1 MARRD
6 FRQFGL
12 ADSIVRRRGERSEW
26 LDQLDAALDWPALE
40 TIVAGIYASRE
51 GGLAYPLL
59 TYVKL
64 LLLQQWY
71 GLSDEGLEAAVDDR
85 LSFLRFAGIP
95 LAESVPDHSSVWRFR
110 EQLARRGLAA
120 RLLAEVNRQL
130 DAKGLILRRGT
141 LIDATILEAAVRP
154 PGGDAGE
161 VSGRDPQAGWTR
173 KNGRSRFG
181 YKAHAAVDEGSGIVR
196 EAVMTPADVHDSVPA
211 DDLVQGDEGA
221 VYADKAY
228 DSEARRAGLRA
239 RGIEPRIMHKARRN
253 RPLKPWQVAFNKAVA
268 PIRAGVERLFG
279 TVKRAYGHRRVRYLG
294 LARNDVQLQ
303 AMCAAI
309 NLRRALALGRI
320 PDPRRRQGRRYPLAP
335 LLLFSVLAVLAGA
348 TSYRGILVF
357 IAVHRERL
365 NAVFGAA
372 LRRAPAVNTLRAL
385 FLALDPAELEAAFR
399 QHARELCD
407 AAPTPGSRT
416 VALDG
421 KTLKRSF
428 DHLNDKAAAHV

>member
-12 ADSIVRRRGERSEW
+12 ADGIVQRRGKKTAWLER
-26 LDQLDAALDWPALE
+26 LDAAIDWAAVE
-40 TIVAGIYASRE
+40 TIVEGIYASRE
-51 GGLAYPLL
+51 GGPAYPLL

-85 LSFLRFAGIP
+85 LSFRRFAGIP
-95 LAESVPDHSSVWRFR
+95 LAESVPDHSSIWRFR
-110 EQLARRGLAA
+110 EELARRDLAA

-154 PGGDAGE
+154 PTGDAGE
-161 VSGRDPQAGWTR
+161 VSERDPQAGWTK
-173 KNGRSRFG
+173 KNGKSRFG
-181 YKAHAAVDEGSGIVR
+181 HKAHAAVDEGSGIVR
-196 EAVMTPADVHDSVPA
+196 GATLTPADVHDSIPA
-211 DDLVQGDEGA
+211 DDLVQGDEQA

-228 DSEARRAGLRA
+228 DSEARRAGLRE

-268 PIRAGVERLFG
+268 PIRAGVERLFA
-279 TVKRAYGHRRVRYLG
+279 TMKRAYGHRRVRYLG

-309 NLRRALALGRI
+309 NLRRALALG
-320 PDPRRRQGRRYPLAP
+320 LA
-335 LLLFSVLAVLAGA
+335 
-348 TSYRGILVF
+348 
-357 IAVHRERL
+357 
-365 NAVFGAA
+365 
-372 LRRAPAVNTLRAL
+372 
-385 FLALDPAELEAAFR
+385 
-399 QHARELCD
+399 
-407 AAPTPGSRT
+407 
-416 VALDG
+416 
-421 KTLKRSF
+421 
-428 DHLNDKAAAHV
+428 